1 MLGFSIIN
9 TSCTKF
15 DMYNWVIDL
24 SDTHIHLYAKSL
36 SVSYKGFSDQ
46 VAATGVTSTSMS
58 QALTD
63 GKL

>member
-1 MLGFSIIN
+1 MENNHFPSQGLG
-9 TSCTKF
+9 
-15 DMYNWVIDL
+15 MYKTWYVL
-24 SDTHIHLYAKSL
+24 LGPKSL